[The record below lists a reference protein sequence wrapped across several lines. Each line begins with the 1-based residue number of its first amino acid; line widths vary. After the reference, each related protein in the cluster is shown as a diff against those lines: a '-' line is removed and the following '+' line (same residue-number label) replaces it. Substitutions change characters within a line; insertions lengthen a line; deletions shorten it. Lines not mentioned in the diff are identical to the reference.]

1 MTTPMIPEQRQQ
13 EILRMLQGAGVL
25 STRELTDAMQV
36 SHMTV
41 RRDIAAMEAAGQV
54 VPVQGGVRLADR
66 PLKEPPRDR
75 LVRSALELPSKRA
88 IAAAAAARVRDGSV
102 IFLDAGTTCEAVVP
116 HLLTR
121 SGLTVVTND
130 FNTVAALNPHEHIDV
145 IHTGG
150 VVDHQRLS
158 AHGPLGVAVVQQLA
172 IDLYLMSAGTWSV
185 ADGVTVPEADTA
197 LLKKAVLEVSHQSVL
212 LADSTKFGAF
222 ERYRVARLAALDVVI
237 TDDRLAS
244 DASRNIQELG
254 VEVQLV
260 SVGQTA

>member
-13 EILRMLQGAGVL
+13 EILRMLQGAVVL

-36 SHMTV
+36 SHMTI
-41 RRDIAAMEAAGQV
+41 RRDIAALEAAGQV
-54 VPVQGGVRLADR
+54 VPVQGGVRLAER

-75 LVRSALELPSKRA
+75 QVRSALELPSKRA
-88 IAAAAAARVRDGSV
+88 IAAAAAGWVRDGSV

-130 FNTVAALNPHEHIDV
+130 FTTVASLSPHEHIDV

-150 VVDHQRLS
+150 LVDHHRLS
-158 AHGPLGVAVVQQLA
+158 AHGPLGVAVVRQLA
-172 IDLYLMSAGTWSV
+172 IDLYLMSAGAWGI

-197 LLKKAVLEVSHQSVL
+197 LLKRAVLEVSHASVL
-212 LADSTKFGAF
+212 LADSSKFGAF
-222 ERYRVARLAALDVVI
+222 ERYRVAQLDALDGVI
-237 TDDRLAS
+237 TDDRLPAEAA
-244 DASRNIQELG
+244 DEVRALG
-254 VEVQLV
+254 ADVQLV
-260 SVGQTA
+260 AVST

>member
-41 RRDIAAMEAAGQV
+41 RRDIAALESSGLV
-54 VPVQGGVRLADR
+54 TPVQGGVRLVDR

-75 LVRSALELPSKRA
+75 QLRSTLELPSKRA
-88 IAAAAAARVRDGSV
+88 IAARAASMVTDDSV
-102 IFLDAGTTCEAVVP
+102 VFLDAGTTCEAVVP

-121 SGLTVVTND
+121 SNLTVVTND
-130 FNTVAALNPHEHIDV
+130 FTTVAALSPHAHIDV

-150 VVDHQRLS
+150 LVDHHRLS

-172 IDLYLMSAGTWSV
+172 IDLYLMSAGAW
-185 ADGVTVPEADTA
+185 AIAEGVTVPEADTA
-197 LLKKAVLEVSHQSVL
+197 LLKRAVLEVSHRSLL
-212 LADSTKFGAF
+212 LADSTKLGAY
-222 ERYRVARLAALDVVI
+222 ERYRVAPLNRLDVVV
-237 TDDRLAS
+237 TDDRISAE
-244 DASRNIQELG
+244 AVAGIRNLG
-254 VEVQLV
+254 PEVELV
-260 SVGQTA
+260 SA

>member
-25 STRELTDAMQV
+25 STRELTDAMRV

-41 RRDIAAMEAAGQV
+41 RRDIAALETAGLV
-54 VPVQGGVRLADR
+54 VAVQGGVRLADR

-75 LVRSALELPSKRA
+75 IVRSALELPSKRA

-102 IFLDAGTTCEAVVP
+102 VFLDAGTTCEAVVP

-130 FNTVAALNPHEHIDV
+130 FTTVVALAPHDHIDV

-150 VVDHQRLS
+150 LVDHHRLS
-158 AHGPLGVAVVQQLA
+158 AHGPLGVAVVRQLA

-185 ADGVTVPEADTA
+185 PDGVTVPEADTA
-197 LLKKAVLEVSHQSVL
+197 LLKQAVLEVSHASAL
-212 LADSTKFGAF
+212 LADSSKFGAF
-222 ERYRVARLAALDVVI
+222 ERYRVARLAELDLVI
-237 TDDRLAS
+237 TDDRLPDEAA
-244 DASRNIQELG
+244 DAIRAPG
-254 VEVQLV
+254 TEVQLV
-260 SVGQTA
+260 SASA